1 MENFD
6 SRLLIPDIR
15 GVPIV
20 TTKLLTLETILI
32 SIQDELDRKG
42 VQARKVLRGPFHVS
56 DSSGLSPYATIWP
69 GSETR
74 SSNRPPQ
81 DDTSIFKL
89 RAAAA
94 ESFSTRIPETTI
106 EPRRPGKT
114 RLGLPITLH
123 SQDVLATVLA
133 CADTGADV
141 NIMSDE
147 VAKILGYLKYDE
159 LAEKK
164 QFTLA
169 NGQLVEAIGQIESVC
184 SFGTETDSLAT
195 MTCVFYILLKA
206 VTPIIMGLDFL
217 EQTKTMT
224 EHRDRLVRVPRPAY
238 QALSVCSLNK
248 PRRLL
253 TCELDSKHTLAT
265 PDSGSEIDLM
275 SPSFA
280 SERGLKVYPGKEII
294 ELADG
299 SMSVTTG
306 FVRTNLA
313 IIPTDVPYLSTT
325 PRSYVTVDFFLLE
338 SLSHDLIIGED
349 SLEQLQVFTNHQSAL
364 VCLPDGSGPLGL
376 NRIRHRGAIDLIISW
391 IKKKIKGSDS
401 SSNSTYIS
409 RCKKS

>member
-1 MENFD
+1 
-6 SRLLIPDIR
+6 
-15 GVPIV
+15 
-20 TTKLLTLETILI
+20 
-32 SIQDELDRKG
+32 
-42 VQARKVLRGPFHVS
+42 
-56 DSSGLSPYATIWP
+56 
-69 GSETR
+69 
-74 SSNRPPQ
+74 
-81 DDTSIFKL
+81 
-89 RAAAA
+89 
-94 ESFSTRIPETTI
+94 
-106 EPRRPGKT
+106 
-114 RLGLPITLH
+114 
-123 SQDVLATVLA
+123 
-133 CADTGADV
+133 
-141 NIMSDE
+141 MSDE

-206 VTPIIMGLDFL
+206 ATPIIMGLDFL

-280 SERGLKVYPGKEII
+280 YERGLKVYPGKEII